1 MAVFFEHLDAI
12 RSVLVAL
19 WLLVDLEIVS
29 LVVALVLHLLVL
41 DDAHVDV
48 GSRAEIVV
56 DTSLDRPDH
65 KILRLVLSHA
75 LPIAILEDSHGG
87 QGSRTHRQEWS
98 SLEVAICGNFNEL
111 WALDIVAT
119 HDSMQADVA
128 SVAEHVARDSSH
140 SHLDAA
146 LTMRIESMEFQLALN
161 HPYSFFG

>member
-12 RSVLVAL
+12 RSVLVAI

-56 DTSLDRPDH
+56 DTSLDRLDH
-65 KILRLVLSHA
+65 KFLRLVLSHA
-75 LPIAILEDSHGG
+75 LSVVIFEDCHGG
-87 QGSRTHRQEWS
+87 QGARTHREEWS
-98 SLEVAICGNFNEL
+98 SLEVAISGNFNEL

-128 SVAEHVARDSSH
+128 SIAEHVARDSSH
-140 SHLDAA
+140 SHLDTA
-146 LTMRIESMEFQLALN
+146 LTVRIESMELQLALN